1 MDATHNRYNMSNGF
15 ETLINS
21 KQYKELISKM
31 SDEEKAILE
40 KNIKNIF
47 EQFEKNIIEPLKSLE
62 TNS

>member
-1 MDATHNRYNMSNGF
+1 MSNGF